1 MLVIS
6 LVLFFGDVDILLL
19 VAHALPFI
27 VTGYFTPS
35 RCVRHYDEH
44 DCMSVYLSACFS
56 QQLHA
61 HTLHNILLIL
71 PVGAPCPCSPMVKPL
86 GRHVQ

>member
-1 MLVIS
+1 VCVLVIS
-6 LVLFFGDVDILLL
+6 LVTFFGDVDILLL

-44 DCMSVYLSACFS
+44 DRMCV
-56 QQLHA
+56 
-61 HTLHNILLIL
+61 
-71 PVGAPCPCSPMVKPL
+71 
-86 GRHVQ
+86 